1 MVTDATDQT
10 FEQDVIERSRER
22 PVVVDFWAEWCGPCR
37 ALGPVLEREVA
48 ATGGAVELV
57 KVDTDAN
64 PNLALEY
71 GIRSI
76 PAVKAFRNG
85 HVVSEFV
92 GALPPERV
100 RTFVGELTAP
110 SATERLLAEDGVTP
124 GVRAALE
131 RGDVEEALRLLLKRV
146 PDADAEE
153 RDRIREIAL
162 GLFADLGPEHPTTV
176 TYRRRLATAL
186 Y

>member
-1 MVTDATDQT
+1 MTDATDQS
-10 FEQDVIERSRER
+10 FEQDVIERSHER
-22 PVVVDFWAEWCGPCR
+22 SVVVDFWAEWCGPCR

-48 ATGGAVELV
+48 ATGGAVDLV

-64 PNLALEY
+64 PQLARAY

-100 RTFVGELTAP
+100 RAFVEQLTAP
-110 SATERLLAEDGVTP
+110 SETERLLADDGVHP
-124 GVRAALE
+124 DVRDALE
-131 RGDVEEALRLLLKRV
+131 RGDVEEALRLLLERV
-146 PDADAEE
+146 PEAGPEE
-153 RDRIREIAL
+153 RERIREIAV